1 MDGSRIRVHGP
12 HRSAGVY
19 GVWFAGQC
27 WRCPYVTKK
36 YLHEVN
42 INNFNYHRYVEQI
55 SSALGPTG

>member
-12 HRSAGVY
+12 HRSAGRY
-19 GVWFAGQC
+19 DVWFAGQC
-27 WRCPYVTKK
+27 WRCPYVTKN